1 MRPTLAS
8 MTHSILDHHRRMH
21 EAIVSLESIVDPGD
35 EIGVRRGVAAA
46 CVVALR
52 HELAGHFA
60 SEEEDGLFEQIE
72 RNAPETA
79 QACLRLRAQHSAI
92 LQELDRLRD
101 RLPPA
106 EARAAEREA
115 WASSV
120 RALLARGGIPRAAR
134 GRATPR
140 RPGAQR
146 RRPGL
151 GSQCTYGLAPA
162 RRR

>member
-21 EAIVSLESIVDPGD
+21 EAIVSLESTVGPGN
-35 EIGVRRGVAAA
+35 EIGVSRGVAAA

-79 QACLRLRAQHSAI
+79 QTCLRLRAQHSAI

-101 RLPPA
+101 SLPTA
-106 EARAAEREA
+106 GATTGERES

-120 RALLARGGIPRAAR
+120 RALLAEVESHERREDELLLAALDRSGG
-134 GRATPR
+134 
-140 RPGAQR
+140 
-146 RRPGL
+146 
-151 GSQCTYGLAPA
+151 APD
-162 RRR
+162 